1 MLILCWLT
9 FSYVLHSTES
19 VTMCV
24 CLIFIEIHYI
34 CMILTKF
41 CSPPF
46 EVISFR
52 SCFSGSLPPPCW
64 ILPMAMDLFNKKNLS
79 KFWQWHQLKC
89 IHCVCVEKIWKAAL
103 QYLSHELVDPK
114 FTIKT
119 QLQEFAEI
127 SSKTNSVWY
136 PPGQQNNLRMAWH
149 LFDRLS
155 FHTPCSPA
163 LNTRIFQQTQ
173 LKYT

>member
-89 IHCVCVEKIWKAAL
+89 IHCVCVWEDKEGSSAI
-103 QYLSHELVDPK
+103 
-114 FTIKT
+114 F
-119 QLQEFAEI
+119 I
-127 SSKTNSVWY
+127 SRAGRSKVHNK
-136 PPGQQNNLRMAWH
+136 
-149 LFDRLS
+149 
-155 FHTPCSPA
+155 
-163 LNTRIFQQTQ
+163 NTVARICRNQF
-173 LKYT
+173 